1 MNSPYTTKSGL
12 QIGIRHREN
21 GIRMPIDDPDMIR
34 LQEALITTTENLK
47 RQKKQRMGYFVYS
60 TLVIFTF
67 FYTFVFQ

>member
-34 LQEALITTTENLK
+34 LQEALIITSENLK
-47 RQKKQRMGYFVYS
+47 RQKKHRLGYLVYF

-67 FYTFVFQ
+67 LYTFVFQ